1 MLPPSW
7 EWYYKQQH
15 PAYRSLPPF
24 SPECSDGAS
33 GEVMQFIYPY
43 PNSVIKITRQLDGM
57 RGKAV
62 FELAHRNPSARV
74 FWHLDN
80 EYLGETADVHK
91 MKLSPNAGEH
101 VLTVVD
107 EMENS
112 LTIRF
117 KVE

>member
-15 PAYRSLPPF
+15 PAYWSLPPF

-33 GEVMQFIYPY
+33 GEVMLFIYPY

-80 EYLGETADVHK
+80 EYLGETADVHQ

-101 VLTVVD
+101 VLTVVN